1 MFWKKLWEFIK
12 SIWRRCINRRT
23 SEKVNTTLDTA
34 SVKVFGLDMR
44 VTREVPVGVPY
55 ELTVV
60 VPRAEIRGDKKNG
73 TREIILSSITI
84 AHSPRFEGR
93 PEQPRPQPQPP
104 TSQPRVA

>member
-12 SIWRRCINRRT
+12 SIWHRCINRKT
-23 SEKVNTTLDTA
+23 SEKGNTTLDTA
-34 SVKVFGLDMR
+34 SIKVFGLDMR

-84 AHSPRFEGR
+84 AHSPRFAGK
-93 PEQPRPQPQPP
+93 PEQPQPP
-104 TSQPRVA
+104 VPQPRVA